1 MENLSKKQIITIG
14 VIALIILIVVGYYY
28 ITNLQQINYENLEEA
43 ETIEENNIETNT
55 IEETSQEIIV
65 HIAGA
70 VRQEGIVTLKEGAR
84 IVDAINQAGGLTEKA
99 DLTDVNLAYMLLD
112 GQKIYI
118 PNKGEEVQ
126 ISLENGDEIIVI
138 EAEIEETKNGIVN
151 INTATIAELMELP
164 RNRKLNSTKNN
175 RIQKTKRKIQNNRRY
190 KKRKWNRRIK
200 IQ

>member
-84 IVDAINQAGGLTEKA
+84 IVDALNQAGGLTEKA

>member
-164 RNRKLNSTKNN
+164 RNRKLNSKKNN

>member
-164 RNRKLNSTKNN
+164 RNRKLNSKKNN
-175 RIQKTKRKIQNNRRY
+175 RIQKTKRKI
-190 KKRKWNRRIK
+190 
-200 IQ
+200 